1 MSREDIDEDVRR
13 KARPYINSVLRD
25 DFAIAIAKGVDSD
38 EVMALWEMEWRK
50 QYPKDDILILKM
62 LSKDED
68 SILIKDGE
76 WLNNIRSDHERLAL
90 SCIHGQIEI
99 DFAKALLSGG
109 FGKYPEAVNDV
120 LDGGEPELIARIRKL
135 ESYENLPPGLDKKI
149 VIPEKEPINSVKPV
163 LRDPVLRDPPTLQ
176 SAKSGRSQRSRDV
189 SQRPS
194 NISEMVNDFLGGI
207 NQNAKQLKAEVDLA
221 KNFNK
226 TIPDRNICPV
236 CFHEVKEKDHPICGF
251 CSHELEGKL

>member
-13 KARPYINSVLRD
+13 KAQPYINSGLRD

-38 EVMALWEMEWRK
+38 EVMALWEMEWWK
-50 QYPKDDILILKM
+50 QYPEDDILILKM
-62 LSKDED
+62 LSKGED

-135 ESYENLPPGLDKKI
+135 ESCENLPPGLDKKV
-149 VIPEKEPINSVKPV
+149 VIPEKEPIKIGKVPK
-163 LRDPVLRDPPTLQ
+163 DPPPLEPKVKSWFSQ
-176 SAKSGRSQRSRDV
+176 SEKKKDL
-189 SQRPS
+189 
-194 NISEMVNDFLGGI
+194 SEMVDDFLEGV
-207 NQNAKQLKAEVDLA
+207 NQNAEQLNVEVDLA

>member
-13 KARPYINSVLRD
+13 KARPYINSGLRD

-38 EVMALWEMEWRK
+38 EVMALWEMEWWK
-50 QYPKDDILILKM
+50 QYPEDDILILKM

-135 ESYENLPPGLDKKI
+135 ESYENLPPGLDKKV

-163 LRDPVLRDPPTLQ
+163 LKDPPLAVRSWNKPKAKQ
-176 SAKSGRSQRSRDV
+176 STDK
-189 SQRPS
+189 
-194 NISEMVNDFLGGI
+194 MVDDFLEGV
-207 NQNAKQLKAEVDLA
+207 NRNAEQLNVEVDLA